1 MEVGQFSISCRL
13 KNVEDGLVWIF
24 TGVYGPFARKDRETL
39 WEELGAIRG
48 IWDDPWCLGGD
59 FNVTLSQW
67 ERSRQGHLNG
77 AMRRF
82 AQVANDLDLLDLP
95 LQGGLFSWS
104 GGRNN
109 QSWARLDR
117 FLVSQ
122 SWLDLFKGVVQCRLP
137 RPTSDH
143 FPILLK
149 GGGLSRGPSSF
160 RFENMW
166 LKTEGF
172 KELLRDWWQGAGGRG
187 RANFRLASKLKAMK
201 EKIKAWNREVFGR
214 LEVNKSSALQQVE
227 SWDRVEDERGM
238 TVGETELKNEAKEN
252 FKKWVLLEE
261 THWRQV
267 SRELWLKEGDKN
279 TGFFY
284 RMANAHW
291 RNNSV
296 DRIKINGV
304 EVVEE
309 QEVREGIVN
318 AFQHQLSEEPGWRA
332 DIEGLHLQ
340 CLNHN
345 EAEALELPFTEEEIH
360 SALMEMNGDKALG
373 PDGFTMAFWQFCWG
387 FVKEEVL
394 ELFKEFYDQNS
405 FARSLNTTFL
415 VLIPKKGGAE
425 DLGDFRPISLLGGLY
440 KLLAKVLANR
450 LKLVIGKVVSADQN
464 AFVKGRQILDASLI
478 ANEVVDYW
486 QKRKEQG
493 LVCKLDIEKAFDS
506 INWNFLM
513 KVMTKMGFGSRWL
526 AWIWWCISSATFSIL
541 VNGSPAGFFPSS
553 RGLRQGD
560 PISPYLFI
568 LGMEVLSALIN
579 KAVEGGFI
587 SGCRLRGSEGI
598 EMNVSHPLFADDTI
612 IFCEA
617 RKEYMTYLGWILAWF
632 EAASGLKINL
642 AKSELIPVGEV
653 ADLEDMAVELGCRV
667 RVLPSKY
674 LGLPLGAHHKALSMW
689 DGVEERMRRRLAIWK
704 RQYLSKGGRI
714 TLIKSTLASIPI
726 YQLSLFRMPKS
737 VVRRLEKFQRD
748 FLWGGGS
755 LERKIHLINWEVV
768 CTQKEKGG
776 LGIRKI
782 LFWKKVVG
790 VKYGLEGFGWRTN
803 EARGCYSVGIWKEI
817 MKEAN
822 WCWANMEFKVGRG
835 SRVKFW
841 TDHWCGNA
849 ALSQTFPQIYAL
861 AALKNASV
869 FEAWDDRLGQGGW
882 NLSLSRDSNDW
893 ELDLIGEL
901 LLLLR
906 DLRISPV
913 DDSVLWK
920 GGGHDFFQIRDAYN
934 LLVVPN
940 PLVFPKKSIWVDK
953 IPTKVAFF
961 AWEATWEKILT
972 LDRLQKRGWQLPN
985 RCFLCGCEEESVNH
999 ILLHCTVVRVLWE
1012 IALALFGAQWV
1023 FPERVKEVLDSWRGP
1038 FVGKKRKK
1046 IWTSIPLCIFW
1057 TIWKE
1062 RNRLAF
1068 RGGSIAIQRLKN
1080 SFVCNLWS
1088 WAKVYMGEES
1098 SSLLGFLEWLAA
1110 P

>member
-1 MEVGQFSISCRL
+1 MTEGVVRSLGSGRFLDWGAMGAQGTAGGILVCWDKRSLSLLEMEVGQFSISCRL
-13 KNVEDGLVWIF
+13 RNVEDGLVWIF

-59 FNVTLSQW
+59 FNITLSQW

-95 LQGGLFSWS
+95 LQEGLFSWS

-117 FLVSQ
+117 FL
-122 SWLDLFKGVVQCRLP
+122 GVVQCRLP

-149 GGGLSRGPSSF
+149 GGGLSRGPSPF

-187 RANFRLASKLKAMK
+187 RASFRLASKLKAMK

-227 SWDRVEDERGM
+227 FWDRVEDERGL

-279 TGFFY
+279 TGFFH

-304 EVVEE
+304 EVAEE

-360 SALMEMNGDKALG
+360 LALMEMNGNKAPG
-373 PDGFTMAFWQFCWG
+373 PDGFTMAFWQFYWD

-405 FARSLNTTFL
+405 FAKSFNTTFL

-513 KVMTKMGFGSRWL
+513 KVMTKMGFGSHWL

-541 VNGSPAGFFPSS
+541 VNGTPAGFFPNS

-579 KAVEGGFI
+579 RAVEGGFI
-587 SGCRLRGSEGI
+587 SGCRLHGSGGI
-598 EMNVSHPLFADDTI
+598 EMNVSHLLFADDTI

-617 RKEYMTYLGWILAWF
+617 RKEYMTYLSWILAWS

-642 AKSELIPVGEV
+642 AKSELIPMGEV

-667 RVLPSKY
+667 GVLPSKH

-689 DGVEERMRRRLAIWK
+689 DGVEERMRRRLALWK

-737 VVRRLEKFQRD
+737 VVKRLEKFQRD

-755 LERKIHLINWEVV
+755 LERKIHLIN
-768 CTQKEKGG
+768 
-776 LGIRKI
+776 
-782 LFWKKVVG
+782 
-790 VKYGLEGFGWRTN
+790 
-803 EARGCYSVGIWKEI
+803 
-817 MKEAN
+817 
-822 WCWANMEFKVGRG
+822 
-835 SRVKFW
+835 
-841 TDHWCGNA
+841 
-849 ALSQTFPQIYAL
+849 
-861 AALKNASV
+861 
-869 FEAWDDRLGQGGW
+869 
-882 NLSLSRDSNDW
+882 
-893 ELDLIGEL
+893 
-901 LLLLR
+901 
-906 DLRISPV
+906 
-913 DDSVLWK
+913 
-920 GGGHDFFQIRDAYN
+920 
-934 LLVVPN
+934 
-940 PLVFPKKSIWVDK
+940 
-953 IPTKVAFF
+953 
-961 AWEATWEKILT
+961 
-972 LDRLQKRGWQLPN
+972 
-985 RCFLCGCEEESVNH
+985 
-999 ILLHCTVVRVLWE
+999 
-1012 IALALFGAQWV
+1012 
-1023 FPERVKEVLDSWRGP
+1023 
-1038 FVGKKRKK
+1038 
-1046 IWTSIPLCIFW
+1046 
-1057 TIWKE
+1057 
-1062 RNRLAF
+1062 
-1068 RGGSIAIQRLKN
+1068 
-1080 SFVCNLWS
+1080 
-1088 WAKVYMGEES
+1088 
-1098 SSLLGFLEWLAA
+1098 
-1110 P
+1110 